1 VEETGTSI
9 GTVMLQGKKIC
20 MVKTYFI
27 IRNIEITNKDFT
39 SSIISVSYDAFA
51 SLFRKNIFLE
61 RILES
66 GFLGQRRGDRGDC
79 RFVNPWMLVS
89 RDPSKIPERLQ

>member
-1 VEETGTSI
+1 
-9 GTVMLQGKKIC
+9 MLQGKKIC
-20 MVKTYFI
+20 MVKAYFI

-51 SLFRKNIFLE
+51 SSFRKNIPLE

-66 GFLGQRRGDRGDC
+66 VFWVNAVATAAIVALSTRGC
-79 RFVNPWMLVS
+79 S
-89 RDPSKIPERLQ
+89 